1 MNAIKTSLAISQFQ
15 IRVTSLN
22 TAFKVVDPSE
32 RGGLLARL
40 YRDYAGKTE
49 DEGLQRILLNEANKA
64 DRGLPDI
71 NGKAGF
77 ALQRVVRNLKV

>member
-1 MNAIKTSLAISQFQ
+1 MRNPLAISQFQ

-22 TAFKVVDPSE
+22 TAFKVVDSDE
-32 RGGLLARL
+32 RGGLLAGL

-49 DEGLQRILLNEANKA
+49 DEDLQRTLLNEANKA
-64 DRGLPDI
+64 DRGLPDT

-77 ALQRVVRNLKV
+77 ALQQVVRNL